1 MEDHQHI
8 KELQNGNEKALQFLY
23 EQYAEG
29 IYNTILGFVKN
40 QEDAEELLQDVFVI
54 VYDKA
59 VNFKFDSAVS
69 TWMYRIAVNK
79 SLDFLRKKKA
89 QKRFGIFTAIYRK
102 DETEPR
108 SELVEAMHPGIKQ
121 EQKEE
126 AQLLFK
132 LIDDL
137 SEKQRVAFTLTQIDG
152 RPQEEVAEIMET
164 SRKAIESLVKRAK
177 ENLKKSLINHYPE
190 RGNAKINTSKKI

>member
-1 MEDHQHI
+1 MEDHQYI

-108 SELVEAMHPGIKQ
+108 SELVEVMHPGIKQ

-126 AQLLFK
+126 SLLLFK
-132 LIDDL
+132 LIDEL
-137 SEKQRVAFTLTQIDG
+137 SMKQKVAFTLTQIDG

-164 SRKAIESLVKRAK
+164 TRKAIESLVKRAK

-190 RGNAKINTSKKI
+190 RGKAKKNTSKKI